1 MSEEYFV
8 KPGDIT
14 RPPVHPGVFFA
25 EAILPALGRRRIGE
39 IATLLDVSPR
49 PCIG

>member
-14 RPPVHPGVFFA
+14 RPPVFFA
-25 EAILPALGRRRIGE
+25 EAILPALGRRTIGE
-39 IATLLDVSPR
+39 IATLLGVSPR